1 MSGLTAKQ
9 QTFVEEYLIDLN
21 GKQAAIRAGYSPKT
35 AEVQA
40 SRLLS
45 NAKVTEYVQELQGAR
60 SERTEI
66 TQDYVL
72 ESIYSTVERCKQTEP
87 VTDRTGAAVMV
98 ENSEGDIV
106 PAYTFNAM
114 GVFKGTELLGKHLGM
129 FIDRTDHTSSDG
141 SMSPAQSQDAVLAAM
156 ERKHNDAE

>member
-1 MSGLTAKQ
+1 MANKLTPKQ
-9 QTFVEEYLIDLN
+9 KTFVKEYLIDLN
-21 GKQAAIRAGYSPKT
+21 GKQAAIRAGYSLKT
-35 AEVQA
+35 AESQA

-45 NAKVTEYVQELQGAR
+45 NAKVSEYAQQLKDKR

-87 VTDRTGAAVMV
+87 VIDRQGDHVLV
-98 ENSEGDIV
+98 ENSEGDMV

-129 FIDRTDHTSSDG
+129 FVDRSVIDLKGKLDTKWTVEIIKPDK
-141 SMSPAQSQDAVLAAM
+141 A
-156 ERKHNDAE
+156 K